1 MIKPRD
7 AGAWILKALVASIHP
22 MLDSSL
28 IVMSRRRRSRLKL
41 KMEIGDIPVLTLPFY
56 GY

>member
-1 MIKPRD
+1 MMKPRA